1 MPPINSVADFP
12 GFSNAMWRDNAIARA
27 SGYAR
32 ASRANNAG
40 NRTERERTRAVVW
53 TIKAASYNGSERS
66 PLVISIKPVVCVR
79 VCVCVC
85 VCVCC
90 QYTQES
96 NTFYY
101 SRLVRCVIIWS
112 NYRTNDSWKLDDRD
126 PWTDPRIPDWM
137 AIITIIFTFA
147 RTGHTSGEA
156 FHTAVSS
163 VVGLI
168 NWQFTGYQMKREREK
183 ERERQTAV
191 GISCAQNGPRDG
203 ERTPRRTS
211 PLGCCPILAPT
222 QFIHNRLFQRIIL
235 RSTTNLWVLP
245 SGRRVIMRV
254 RCVARRRDAEGQ
266 KLWVSFIVRTV
277 SCSPRVRV
285 HVFPFELA
293 TTRFSFSSFFLSFF
307 LLLFFSVLLFS
318 QRIPLVAR

>member
-1 MPPINSVADFP
+1 
-12 GFSNAMWRDNAIARA
+12 
-27 SGYAR
+27 
-32 ASRANNAG
+32 
-40 NRTERERTRAVVW
+40 
-53 TIKAASYNGSERS
+53 
-66 PLVISIKPVVCVR
+66 
-79 VCVCVC
+79 
-85 VCVCC
+85 
-90 QYTQES
+90 
-96 NTFYY
+96 
-101 SRLVRCVIIWS
+101 
-112 NYRTNDSWKLDDRD
+112 
-126 PWTDPRIPDWM
+126 
-137 AIITIIFTFA
+137 
-147 RTGHTSGEA
+147 
-156 FHTAVSS
+156 
-163 VVGLI
+163 
-168 NWQFTGYQMKREREK
+168 MKREREK

-307 LLLFFSVLLFS
+307 LSSPFFLCASLFAAHSTCRSIRAFSSRFVIKIHHLRYF
-318 QRIPLVAR
+318 